1 MPERHAVLYNQKQYM
16 NIRPVTEL
24 TLYRYRYAIGHSLLA
39 LLIVGLLTLNFQS
52 LPAGLSTAEQSSAL
66 ASSQISLQ
74 IDINNP
80 FDGVLYFLQTT
91 NAVDLPYHL
100 LQKASL
106 TLFGVSPLGV
116 RLPTIIMAALSAFML
131 FVLLR
136 RWLQDNAA
144 VVMGVLIATSSWF
157 LTIGRIGTPDIMIV
171 FWTSLLLMLATL
183 ISQES
188 KNHHAW
194 RGLAIVIAGLSFYTP
209 YMAYLFLAAAI
220 AAFTQPHLRYIIR
233 SSGRFSAGSAILLL
247 ALLQIPLSFHIWRDP
262 AVLQTLLALP
272 TSVPGPLEFLQNLV
286 AAGSQLLNP
295 FKYEISQAVLPLL
308 SVPTTIFAVM
318 GVVKLIIDWHSVRS
332 HLLLL
337 WLAILMPV
345 IALGAT
351 GELKV
356 VLFVP
361 LMLLCAIG
369 VQALFRYWYRIFP
382 RNPYARVFGLVP
394 LSVLVISMISF
405 EYQRYFVA
413 VPYATSTITV
423 YDQDPFV
430 LHDKLTT
437 KAYREQRLLVIAP
450 KNKVDL
456 YKIDKQLAKNLE
468 VVPSAEFTAT
478 NNATSIIVAEEELA
492 KLNATQ
498 RGLLPGGRT
507 ELLVNDRKEN
517 GLRFRVFSQ

>member
-1 MPERHAVLYNQKQYM
+1 MLLILYNQKQYM

-39 LLIVGLLTLNFQS
+39 ILIVGLLTLNFQS
-52 LPAGLSTAEQSSAL
+52 LPSGLSSAEQESAL
-66 ASSQISLQ
+66 ASSRISMHV
-74 IDINNP
+74 DINNP
-80 FDGVLYFLQTT
+80 FEGVLQFLQTT

-100 LQKASL
+100 MQKASL
-106 TLFGVSPLGV
+106 TLFGLSPLGV

-131 FVLLR
+131 FMLLR

-144 VVMGVLIATSSWF
+144 VVMGVLVATSSWF
-157 LTIGRIGTPDIMIV
+157 LTIGRVGTPDIMIV

-194 RGLAIVIAGLSFYTP
+194 RALAIIAAGLSFYTP
-209 YMAYLFLAAAI
+209 YMSYLFLAAAI
-220 AAFTQPHLRYIIR
+220 ATFTQPHLRYIIR
-233 SSGRFSAGSAILLL
+233 SSGRFTAGSAILLL
-247 ALLQIPLSFHIWRDP
+247 AILQIPLSFHVWRDP
-262 AVLQTLLALP
+262 TVLQTLLAVPASL
-272 TSVPGPLEFLQNLV
+272 PGPLEFLQNLINV
-286 AAGSQLLNP
+286 GSNLINP
-295 FKYEISQAVLPLL
+295 LKYEISHAILPLL

-318 GVVKLIIDWHSVRS
+318 GVVKLVIDSHSVRS

-337 WLAILMPV
+337 WLAILAPV

-351 GELKV
+351 GELMV

-394 LSVLVISMISF
+394 LSVLVVSMINF

-413 VPYATSTITV
+413 VPHAKSTVSV

-430 LHDKLTT
+430 LHSTLNS
-437 KAYREQRLLVIAP
+437 KAYREQRLLIIAP
-450 KNKVDL
+450 QEKVDL
-456 YKIDKQLAKNLE
+456 YKVDKQLAKNLE
-468 VVPSAEFTAT
+468 VVPSTEFTTT
-478 NNATSIIVAEEELA
+478 NNATSVIVAEGELA
-492 KLNATQ
+492 KLNNIQ
-498 RGLLPGGRT
+498 RGLLPGGKT
-507 ELLVNDRKEN
+507 ELLVNDRKED